1 MQQRSRA
8 HYGNLTEAGKA
19 LGGKTLEARWHAV
32 GSRFFEV
39 WGRLRM
45 EERTHEETALIFR
58 DTGNVTFVWRQK
70 IAGILP
76 PPSQQSLL
84 QSSQP

>member
-1 MQQRSRA
+1 
-8 HYGNLTEAGKA
+8 
-19 LGGKTLEARWHAV
+19 
-32 GSRFFEV
+32 
-39 WGRLRM
+39 M
-45 EERTHEETALIFR
+45 EDRTHEETALIFR

-76 PPSQQSLL
+76 PPNQQSLL